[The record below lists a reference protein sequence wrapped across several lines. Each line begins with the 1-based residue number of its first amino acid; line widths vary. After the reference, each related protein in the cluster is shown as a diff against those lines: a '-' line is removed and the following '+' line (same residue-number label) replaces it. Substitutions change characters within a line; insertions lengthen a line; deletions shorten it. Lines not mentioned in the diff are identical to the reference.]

1 MNYYIQTTMG
11 PKGNYKIHKVG
22 CKQMPMTSNRFYLG
36 NLFNA
41 IHAISSFIICLPI
54 YLAIGVYA
62 LRDDTCGGTDKVS
75 LEKRCQK
82 AIEHYKGR
90 QVNF

>member
-22 CKQMPMTSNRFYLG
+22 CKQVPMTSNRFYLG

-41 IHAISSFIICLPI
+41 IHAIAAAKASGYNLIKIC
-54 YLAIGVYA
+54 ACCTSRSA
-62 LRDDTCGGTDKVS
+62 R
-75 LEKRCQK
+75 
-82 AIEHYKGR
+82 
-90 QVNF
+90 

>member
-1 MNYYIQTTMG
+1 MQGEGVERANDETRG
-11 PKGNYKIHKVG
+11 RK
-22 CKQMPMTSNRFYLG
+22 NRVAWRVCLCV
-36 NLFNA
+36 
-41 IHAISSFIICLPI
+41 SSFIICLPI
-54 YLAIGVYA
+54 YWAIGVYA